1 MIRIFVSRLVL
12 PDKLWSIGLF
22 IEFVDDEGLRRPVA
36 WTFCSTADASVAF
49 RLPFVTPDFPLRAS
63 AFSVCFPEIGGWPS
77 SRTFLH
83 SKHPGDRFG
92 IVKPRAGSGFT
103 GNCAQRRGDSEVLA
117 RLLAI

>member
-63 AFSVCFPEIGGWPS
+63 TLVLGSLKLVAGPARVPFCTQSTQEIALAS
-77 SRTFLH
+77 SSHVRGPALQATV
-83 SKHPGDRFG
+83 PRGVETRRF
-92 IVKPRAGSGFT
+92 
-103 GNCAQRRGDSEVLA
+103 
-117 RLLAI
+117 